1 MALSE
6 WFVFFRRI
14 SSRKT
19 GSSKNIVSNLS
30 AQQQIA
36 LSSLSEDD
44 GSVAKENWLY
54 TLMFDDDRYLPLK
67 VLEPFQHGH
76 WNSQISR

>member
-19 GSSKNIVSNLS
+19 GSSKNIVNNLR

-36 LSSLSEDD
+36 LSSL
-44 GSVAKENWLY
+44 
-54 TLMFDDDRYLPLK
+54 